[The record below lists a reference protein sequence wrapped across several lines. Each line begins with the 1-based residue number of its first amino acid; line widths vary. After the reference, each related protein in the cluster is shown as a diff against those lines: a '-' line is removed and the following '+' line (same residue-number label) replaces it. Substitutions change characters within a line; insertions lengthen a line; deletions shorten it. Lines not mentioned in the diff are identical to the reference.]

1 MKASNNN
8 NGFKTPEGYFEGLT
22 GKLLNN
28 ISEEQAALPKDDG
41 FIAPE
46 GYFDGIQENIL
57 QRLNLE
63 KEETKVIKLNSYK
76 KYYFAAAAVAAAFIL
91 FFGLNLETESSPT
104 FEELAAA
111 EIENYFENND
121 MELSSY
127 ELAEVMS
134 FDELDINDM
143 LDNQLV
149 DDHIIDYLDDNIDYL
164 EELNLE
170 TDE

>member
-8 NGFKTPEGYFEGLT
+8 NGFKTPEDYFENLT
-22 GKLLNN
+22 GKLLSK
-28 ISEEQAALPKDDG
+28 ITEEQSVLPKGDG

-46 GYFDGIQENIL
+46 GYFDGLQENIL
-57 QRLNLE
+57 RKLDLE
-63 KEETKVIKLNSYK
+63 KEETKVIQLNPYR

-91 FFGLNLETESSPT
+91 FFGLNFETESSPT
-104 FEELAAA
+104 FEELAASD
-111 EIENYFENND
+111 IESYFENND

-134 FDELDINDM
+134 FDELDISDI
-143 LDNQLV
+143 LDNQLN